1 MYVCTCNG
9 ISERNVDAAI
19 KDGAKSPS
27 GVHHACGAKPQCGRC
42 LPEIADRLR
51 ALRVSCSSKS
61 DAFANSCALLTLT
74 IEQDEVPATA

>member
-9 ISERNVDAAI
+9 ISERKVDAVI

-51 ALRVSCSSKS
+51 AARLAKS
-61 DAFANSCALLTLT
+61 EAARPLLTPMLD
-74 IEQDEVPATA
+74 QDEVAVTA